1 MAADGDEVDFAIEDG
16 AALDINFD
24 EVLHVETSPEPLPKR
39 QRTSGMMADGSA
51 SEVGSVTGNSSS
63 APPEWTPESLTECIP
78 IHQMCKV
85 KSCQTKKRKG
95 SKYCP
100 PHHRAQSNLQFMTFP
115 GGKLP
120 KPKAKAKGKGK
131 AKRSAKNAK
140 NSETQEASSSEEA
153 GEDVEQ
159 EEQLTAEQVAYF
171 KIFGRPCGRGRVQ
184 KGDDDVEDEVLSRYL
199 QLYPDES
206 AVIGTQRGDI

>member
-51 SEVGSVTGNSSS
+51 SEVGSVTGNSPN
-63 APPEWTPESLTECIP
+63 APPESLTEFP
-78 IHQMCKV
+78 VFQMCKV

-100 PHHRAQSNLQFMTFP
+100 PHHRAQANLQFMTFL

-120 KPKAKAKGKGK
+120 NPKAKAKSRSKGNGK
-131 AKRSAKNAK
+131 AKRSAHNAK
-140 NSETQEASSSEEA
+140 SSETQEASFSEEA
-153 GEDVEQ
+153 GEDVQQ
-159 EEQLTAEQVAYF
+159 EEQFTVEQVAYF
-171 KIFGRPCGRGRVQ
+171 KIFGG
-184 KGDDDVEDEVLSRYL
+184 
-199 QLYPDES
+199 
-206 AVIGTQRGDI
+206 